1 MKATAAVLSGKNQVY
16 VKEVD
21 LPEIGEEELLVKI
34 VSNSVCLSTY
44 KAAIRG
50 GDHKRVDEELAKSQ
64 EKSKAM
70 KQEGKDILSG
80 TKEEAVSTADIN
92 KVVFACDAGLGSS
105 AMGATS
111 FRKST
116 GSKSGNS
123 YCNHSKLFK
132 RSEHR

>member
-16 VKEVD
+16 IKEV
-21 LPEIGEEELLVKI
+21 
-34 VSNSVCLSTY
+34 
-44 KAAIRG
+44 
-50 GDHKRVDEELAKSQ
+50 
-64 EKSKAM
+64 
-70 KQEGKDILSG
+70 DILSG

-123 YCNHSKLFK
+123 YCNNSKLFK

>member
-1 MKATAAVLSGKNQVY
+1 MIDH
-16 VKEVD
+16 E
-21 LPEIGEEELLVKI
+21 
-34 VSNSVCLSTY
+34 SNSSCT
-44 KAAIRG
+44 IR
-50 GDHKRVDEELAKSQ
+50 

-123 YCNHSKLFK
+123 YCNNSKLFK
-132 RSEHR
+132 RLEHQ